1 MLKLFFYICIDLC
14 GEQTKTNN
22 YRHIHIW
29 LWVVVGHVTDH
40 LERCVVIIAAV
51 FGQSLAAIATGGNC
65 RSSYSLVGVSM
76 ASQSLRNF
84 AESAETKENTNKYTF
99 SGK

>member
-1 MLKLFFYICIDLC
+1 MWR
-14 GEQTKTNN
+14 TNKN
-22 YRHIHIW
+22 QQLQAYSYM
-29 LWVVVGHVTDH
+29 VVAGGHVTDH